1 MSRGIMGFIDGIP
14 GNLNN
19 MSIPSMGSDVD
30 PFKVAAGLAVAVG
43 VAAIGGVAAAVTVGG
58 IIVLRE
64 QGQFMLPWEDK
75 PKAVR
80 PAPLTVQQ
88 WRDCFEDATG
98 RLKGGGETAIGRVR
112 FGGCDAEIR
121 AEVWPFLLGLYEA
134 ESTEAERAQLRA
146 QRRVLYEEI
155 RAIAARVAVIARQ
168 AEEEATRRMK
178 EEEEREDKEERE
190 REEREMKEG
199 EERERDE
206 REREEREEREGEESE
221 RGKSNEGGSSQEEVT
236 SRVRGDNGGNA
247 DGSGSGNEDGNGS
260 NGGEN
265 SGVGNA
271 SDDEFS
277 DAVCVDSAC
286 ASLSV
291 STESFVD
298 VAREEAAHAA
308 AADADAGGGS
318 ALEAAD
324 APGALSGEAGE
335 AEAVASAGAGAG
347 EEADGSEG
355 REASGG
361 SCGGDG
367 SNTADDE
374 KEDDKDDDDGGGG
387 DDDDDGDDAS
397 REQRQEHPLDCK
409 IPECFRPRTSSSRGG
424 AAGGGAGGEA
434 GIGRGSTCGRGS
446 GSLENFVTWQRI
458 MRLDAVRMNAAWI
471 PYSTQKAFPP
481 EEALEAAAAAG
492 LPEHGHLSPPQRLH
506 AARLVAILEAYA
518 VYDPEVGYCQ
528 GMSDLLSPFVALLEE
543 DSEAFWCFVA
553 FMQRGGVGSS
563 DCSGVADSDGS
574 GTTMSSTCCAGG
586 GARHNFRTD
595 ERGIR
600 RQLARV
606 AALLRTADP
615 PLYAHLEAVGAESCM
630 FAYRCVVVLMRR
642 ELSFEH
648 TMCLWEVMWADAAA
662 AAAAANVARAAAAAA
677 APVTAA
683 AAAPTSAAAAAASA
697 AAAAGAD
704 AAAVGTVAEAGTEG
718 VGNEAGKGGD
728 SSGGTRSEAE
738 AGEDCEWEKVEVE
751 EAEDK
756 GRGEGE
762 RKGEEGGEGERERW
776 EWDDESAPL
785 LDNGWGGA
793 FGWAAADKSSSC
805 SDATTTTAAAA
816 GDTASSSSNS
826 ARNTC
831 TGKASRDSSRDTI
844 EDTLRD
850 PHRDASRVSG
860 SRRKKAWQEC
870 RPRPDFLLFVVA
882 AILVSRREQVLCCQG
897 LDEVLLLCNS
907 LSGQLDVW
915 ELMHCARQL
924 AARLP

>member
-1 MSRGIMGFIDGIP
+1 MGFIDGIS

-19 MSIPSMGSDVD
+19 ISMPSVGSDVD

-88 WRDCFEDATG
+88 WRDCFDDATG

-112 FGGCDAEIR
+112 LGGCDAEIR

-178 EEEEREDKEERE
+178 EEEEREEREERE
-190 REEREMKEG
+190 REERERK
-199 EERERDE
+199 EREE
-206 REREEREEREGEESE
+206 REREEREREERGEREGEESE
-221 RGKSNEGGSSQEEVT
+221 RGRSNEGGSSQGEVR
-236 SRVRGDNGGNA
+236 SSDRGDNGGA
-247 DGSGSGNEDGNGS
+247 GDGSESGNGDGNGS

-298 VAREEAAHAA
+298 
-308 AADADAGGGS
+308 
-318 ALEAAD
+318 
-324 APGALSGEAGE
+324 
-335 AEAVASAGAGAG
+335 
-347 EEADGSEG
+347 
-355 REASGG
+355 
-361 SCGGDG
+361 
-367 SNTADDE
+367 
-374 KEDDKDDDDGGGG
+374 
-387 DDDDDGDDAS
+387 
-397 REQRQEHPLDCK
+397 
-409 IPECFRPRTSSSRGG
+409 
-424 AAGGGAGGEA
+424 
-434 GIGRGSTCGRGS
+434 
-446 GSLENFVTWQRI
+446 RI

-481 EEALEAAAAAG
+481 EEAMEAAAAAG

-553 FMQRGGVGSS
+553 FMQRG
-563 DCSGVADSDGS
+563 
-574 GTTMSSTCCAGG
+574 
-586 GARHNFRTD
+586 
-595 ERGIR
+595 
-600 RQLARV
+600 
-606 AALLRTADP
+606 
-615 PLYAHLEAVGAESCM
+615 
-630 FAYRCVVVLMRR
+630 
-642 ELSFEH
+642 
-648 TMCLWEVMWADAAA
+648 
-662 AAAAANVARAAAAAA
+662 
-677 APVTAA
+677 
-683 AAAPTSAAAAAASA
+683 
-697 AAAAGAD
+697 
-704 AAAVGTVAEAGTEG
+704 
-718 VGNEAGKGGD
+718 
-728 SSGGTRSEAE
+728 E
-738 AGEDCEWEKVEVE
+738 AGEDCEWEKVEAE

-762 RKGEEGGEGERERW
+762 RKGAEGEEGEREGW
-776 EWDDESAPL
+776 ERDDESAPL

-793 FGWAAADKSSSC
+793 FGWAAGDKSSVR
-805 SDATTTTAAAA
+805 SDVTTTTTAAAA
-816 GDTASSSSNS
+816 SATSSSSSSSIS
-826 ARNTC
+826 ARNKSAGNVT
-831 TGKASRDSSRDTI
+831 SRDTS
-844 EDTLRD
+844 RD
-850 PHRDASRVSG
+850 MSRDASRVSG

-897 LDEVLLLCNS
+897 LDGVLLLCNS